1 MGLFSCISGN
11 KYKLIW
17 IVKKLSTAHDW
28 YVLTTKK
35 ELTIF
40 KESKYN
46 KISNIEGIM
55 NETETMICFRT
66 VAILSHVL
74 SKKNPKT
81 NDSSFSFLAD
91 YISEDNYKEMS
102 RK

>member
-1 MGLFSCISGN
+1 
-11 KYKLIW
+11 
-17 IVKKLSTAHDW
+17 
-28 YVLTTKK
+28 
-35 ELTIF
+35 
-40 KESKYN
+40 
-46 KISNIEGIM
+46 M

-81 NDSSFSFLAD
+81 NDSSFSFPAD
-91 YISEDNYKEMS
+91 YVSEDNYKEMS

>member
-1 MGLFSCISGN
+1 MKYIWDCSPVFSGS

-17 IVKKLSTAHDW
+17 IVKKLSTAQDR

-35 ELTIF
+35 ELRIF

-46 KISNIEGIM
+46 KISNIEGIV

-74 SKKNPKT
+74 EKQTNKKKPK
-81 NDSSFSFLAD
+81 D
-91 YISEDNYKEMS
+91 K
-102 RK
+102 